1 MDVSQLPLPDGST
14 GWPVVGEALAFGA
27 NPFAFMAERVA
38 RHGAVARSRLLD
50 KQLAILAGPEAA
62 AAFID
67 EANVLRAGGLPPH
80 AAALFGRGVVN
91 QIDGDAHRRRKRHLM
106 RALDAEALAHYLPE
120 IRSRIRRRV
129 GRWVAAGE
137 LGLQDACI
145 LLTLELTLANFVG
158 LAPDDAA
165 LARWAKGYED
175 FGRAL
180 FGLPLPLPGTPL
192 ARARAFTAKTLA
204 TFETIVE
211 TRRAAPTGDAASR
224 LVASEVDGERLA
236 TADIARELQHLE
248 FAAGGMWGWFCYG
261 ARMLAQDPA
270 LASPLRALAATLPAD
285 PSPRDLVQASAL
297 VDFVR
302 EVKRL
307 GLVIPMTALGIAQRD
322 FAVAGRRIPKGWL
335 VVWSTC
341 ASHVCP
347 GLAPYASPERFD
359 PSRHARGEGSATHHY
374 APQGPGEALTSHRCG
389 GVEYSTL
396 VLLQF
401 FTELLRAPAISL
413 PAQDLTMDLSRIPAQ
428 WRGGL
433 RVRFG

>member
-38 RHGAVARSRLLD
+38 RHGPVAHSRLLD
-50 KQLAILAGPEAA
+50 KPLAILAGPEAA

-91 QIDGDAHRRRKRHLM
+91 QIDGDTHRRRKRHLM

-129 GRWVAAGE
+129 GRWVAARE

-192 ARARAFTAKTLA
+192 ARARAFTAETIA
-204 TFETIVE
+204 TFEKDRRDAA
-211 TRRAAPTGDAASR
+211 RRAHR
-224 LVASEVDGERLA
+224 RRRLA
-236 TADIARELQHLE
+236 
-248 FAAGGMWGWFCYG
+248 
-261 ARMLAQDPA
+261 
-270 LASPLRALAATLPAD
+270 
-285 PSPRDLVQASAL
+285 PRG
-297 VDFVR
+297 F
-302 EVKRL
+302 
-307 GLVIPMTALGIAQRD
+307 G
-322 FAVAGRRIPKGWL
+322 GRR
-335 VVWSTC
+335 
-341 ASHVCP
+341 
-347 GLAPYASPERFD
+347 
-359 PSRHARGEGSATHHY
+359 
-374 APQGPGEALTSHRCG
+374 
-389 GVEYSTL
+389 
-396 VLLQF
+396 
-401 FTELLRAPAISL
+401 
-413 PAQDLTMDLSRIPAQ
+413 
-428 WRGGL
+428 
-433 RVRFG
+433 